1 MTDYLADVKKYDAG
15 ANEEVVGKIV
25 KHLGIALRNRDSSL
39 VSCTDPKELDRVKAG
54 WIAKKLGIDDDKA
67 ADGAL
72 EKVCKAMA
80 ADHTKNRVT
89 FYYLVAKEFGKLG
102 AI

>member
-1 MTDYLADVKKYDAG
+1 MSDYLADVKKYDAG
-15 ANEEVVGKIV
+15 AKEEAVTKIV

-54 WIAKKLGIDDDKA
+54 WIAKKLGVEDAKKA
-67 ADGAL
+67 DSAL
-72 EKVCKAMA
+72 EKVCKAMS

-89 FYYLVAKEFGKLG
+89 FYYLVAKELGKLG